1 MSDQEGLDSERLQ
14 VKQAIICTHN
24 MGVWRYSY
32 IEILPTLLRVVEH
45 GYCAAIKECA
55 DLGFVVN

>member
-14 VKQAIICTHN
+14 VKQAIIFTHN

-32 IEILPTLLRVVEH
+32 IEILPTLLKRVQ
-45 GYCAAIKECA
+45 G
-55 DLGFVVN
+55 G